1 MKSNKN
7 KSVKQI
13 LHGRKY
19 LRLRCSNLS
28 ADACSSRCAK
38 CTGHREGGG
47 EGGGGGDG
55 GGGDPVEEESSLPAL
70 ANLRARH
77 RFSFNLPLEGG
88 RLNCSCWFHPI
99 QGDGSP
105 LPP

>member
-1 MKSNKN
+1 MKGNKN
-7 KSVKQI
+7 ISVKQI

-55 GGGDPVEEESSLPAL
+55 GGGDPVEQESALPVQT
-70 ANLRARH
+70 
-77 RFSFNLPLEGG
+77 PVPPG
-88 RLNCSCWFHPI
+88 RLNI
-99 QGDGSP
+99 LLQ
-105 LPP
+105 LRRLEL